1 MSFDFSLSFAIQIIK
16 TPHWAIMFC
25 HSLTNAENLE
35 MNAKYFITHH
45 FALNKYPEIPISFL
59 N

>member
-1 MSFDFSLSFAIQIIK
+1 MNVSFSLAIQIIK
-16 TPHWAIMFC
+16 TSHWTNMFC
-25 HSLTNAENLE
+25 HSLTNGENLE

-45 FALNKYPEIPISFL
+45 FTLNKYPGIPISFL